1 MYEQVGDFHVSRG
14 FTQGSTEGRFT
25 TVPLT
30 QISCNTFFSKYENAR
45 KAGTL
50 CIWYLAHAYLI
61 FGSCETR
68 IKKIFQYLL
77 GFQSFVFLAHTH
89 FSQSKKT
96 HEPRTCCSL
105 FSALVCCSYVYVAIA
120 YWYIFCY
127 IIEFHD
133 TNSASKSWRKFNN
146 FKT

>member
-1 MYEQVGDFHVSRG
+1 MYAQVGDFHVIRG
-14 FTQGSTEGRFT
+14 FT

-30 QISCNTFFSKYENAR
+30 QISCNTFFSKYENAG

-61 FGSCETR
+61 FGSCETH

-89 FSQSKKT
+89 FSQSKKV
-96 HEPRTCCSL
+96 HEPRNFCSL

-133 TNSASKSWRKFNN
+133 TNSASKSWRKFN